1 MPESKSEVSRRSFV
15 AAPFSAAALRA
26 RSSNDRIQVGVIGAG
41 GRGFELMRQVA
52 QAKGANAVITAIC
65 DVYRPNREKA
75 VQFVEKTWGIKPRQ
89 TVDYKELLSWRDVDA
104 VLIAAPDFT
113 HSIMLKDAVEAGKDA
128 YCEKPMGVEFNEA
141 KAAYLAVRK
150 SDRVVQIGTQRRSDP
165 RLAGAA
171 RLVRSGILGQVTRV
185 EFSVNFQEPR
195 WRRDYTHIRPEDVA
209 WPQFL
214 MHRPSRPFDAR
225 RFREWQLFRD
235 YTNGIAGL
243 WMCHFIDLVP
253 WFLDDPYPAGAVAN
267 GGVLPV
273 EGRAG
278 DFRRFP
284 RLAGL
289 PQRLPGQF
297 RHEPDQRGG
306 QPQSVVRN
314 AGHTGCRRDENHGRR
329 QPHARPADRRNQGA
343 RGADELAHGE
353 LPGVRARARHTA
365 RRHPG
370 RLLAR
375 GRGLHGGSGPGS
387 GQKNPVRSRQART
400 DRLSPCGAID
410 APNIA
415 AEGDSA

>member
-1 MPESKSEVSRRSFV
+1 MSASLG
-15 AAPFSAAALRA
+15 AAALRA
-26 RSSNDRIQVGVIGAG
+26 RSANDRIQIGVIGAG
-41 GRGFELMRQVA
+41 GRGSELMRQVA

-128 YCEKPMGVEFNEA
+128 YCEKPMGVDFNEA

-171 RLVRSGILGQVTRV
+171 KLVRSGILGQVTRV

-195 WRRDYTHIRPEDVA
+195 WQRDYTHIRPEDVA

-267 GGVLPV
+267 GGVYLWKDGRETSDVFHALLDYPKGFLV
-273 EGRAG
+273 SFSMSLTNAAGNRNLWFGTRGTLDADAMKITGEGSRMPDRLTEEIKVPEVPMNSHMENFLECVRTRGTPRADIQAG
-278 DFRRFP
+278 FSHAVAVCM
-284 RLAGL
+284 AGL
-289 PQRLPGQF
+289 ALDLGKKIRF
-297 RHEPDQRGG
+297 D
-306 QPQSVVRN
+306 
-314 AGHTGCRRDENHGRR
+314 RDKL
-329 QPHARPADRRNQGA
+329 
-343 RGADELAHGE
+343 ELI
-353 LPGVRARARHTA
+353 L
-365 RRHPG
+365 
-370 RLLAR
+370 
-375 GRGLHGGSGPGS
+375 
-387 GQKNPVRSRQART
+387 
-400 DRLSPCGAID
+400 
-410 APNIA
+410 
-415 AEGDSA
+415 

>member
-1 MPESKSEVSRRSFV
+1 MSASLG
-15 AAPFSAAALRA
+15 AAALRA
-26 RSSNDRIQVGVIGAG
+26 RSANDRIQIGVIGAG
-41 GRGFELMRQVA
+41 GRGSELMRQVA

-128 YCEKPMGVEFNEA
+128 YSEKPMGVDFNEA

-171 RLVRSGILGQVTRV
+171 KLVRSGILGQVTRV

-267 GGVLPV
+267 GGVYLWKDGRETSDVFHALLDYPKGFLV
-273 EGRAG
+273 SFSMSLTNAAGNRNLWFGTRGTLDADAMKITGEGSRMPDRLTEEIKVPEVPMNSHMENFLECVRTRGTPRADIQAG
-278 DFRRFP
+278 FSHAVAVCM
-284 RLAGL
+284 AGL
-289 PQRLPGQF
+289 ALDLGKKIRFDGDKL
-297 RHEPDQRGG
+297 
-306 QPQSVVRN
+306 
-314 AGHTGCRRDENHGRR
+314 
-329 QPHARPADRRNQGA
+329 
-343 RGADELAHGE
+343 ELI
-353 LPGVRARARHTA
+353 L
-365 RRHPG
+365 
-370 RLLAR
+370 
-375 GRGLHGGSGPGS
+375 
-387 GQKNPVRSRQART
+387 
-400 DRLSPCGAID
+400 
-410 APNIA
+410 
-415 AEGDSA
+415 